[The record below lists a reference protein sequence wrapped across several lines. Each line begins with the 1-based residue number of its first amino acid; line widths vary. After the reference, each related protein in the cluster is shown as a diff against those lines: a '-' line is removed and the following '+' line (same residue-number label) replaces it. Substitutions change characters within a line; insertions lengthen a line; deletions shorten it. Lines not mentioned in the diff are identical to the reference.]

1 MSNIYEQKAKK
12 YKYKY
17 LKLKNVYIS
26 DGGGGIFSKRKLT
39 ITEQL
44 AEQLS
49 EQLTEQIVKQ
59 LTKKQKI
66 INSTDYLFEFIG
78 QGSFGCIISPPFQFN
93 THNIKNICYPPNPNK
108 TISDDIFKSK
118 DYIGKLL
125 SYVNNVFTKEYEQ
138 FIYLNNIDS
147 ESKHRSKL
155 IFAAYMTKEELTNQL
170 VQIKNVEESNLK
182 ELSQELSQELSHELS
197 KELSYEL
204 LKELSQELEQEL
216 ELELP
221 QELQKELPQVLVKIL
236 TEEHIQ
242 EYMNKLALVLSQ
254 ANTPA
259 QQLYYCL
266 KEKKLISNPFR
277 DDENSEN
284 YGYIITTRVGKS
296 FKHYNLDDFD
306 NDKIIKILENLK
318 ESIEDLIIKLY
329 NDDSIHGDI
338 KFENMTL
345 DDDNKVYFID
355 FGLMQKYKDVENI
368 ITQNY
373 QYPDILNIFFNI
385 KNDIDDRTIN
395 KTQLIKLL
403 NNSKYQKENSI
414 QSKLLKS
421 IDYSYFFR
429 SIDYSYFFRSID
441 DEEHDLEYFYNKCIE
456 PIARNIDIYALSLFI
471 YQLFFNFVNITQSKN
486 VFNIDYKKNTNII
499 NILNKLITNALYNNI
514 DGPDEL
520 INYLEDIINS
530 IKTNKIIE

>member
-1 MSNIYEQKAKK
+1 MNDINIYEQKAKK

-26 DGGGGIFSKRKLT
+26 EGGGGIFSKKKHS
-39 ITEQL
+39 I
-44 AEQLS
+44 A
-49 EQLTEQIVKQ
+49 EQLTELIVKQ

-66 INSTDYLFEFIG
+66 INSIDYLFEFIG

-93 THNIKNICYPPNPNK
+93 THNIKNICYPPNK
-108 TISDDIFKSK
+108 IISDDIFKSK

-125 SYVNNVFTKEYEQ
+125 SYVNKVFTKEYEQ
-138 FIYLNNIDS
+138 FIYLNKIDI
-147 ESKHRSKL
+147 EANHRSTL

-170 VQIKNVEESNLK
+170 IQIKNEEESKFKELSK
-182 ELSQELSQELSHELS
+182 ELSQELSKELSKELPKELSQELPKELPKELSQELSHELP
-197 KELSYEL
+197 L
-204 LKELSQELEQEL
+204 
-216 ELELP
+216 
-221 QELQKELPQVLVKIL
+221 VLAKTL

-242 EYMNKLALVLSQ
+242 EYMDQLALVLSQ

-277 DDENSEN
+277 DDKISEN

-296 FKHYNLDDFD
+296 FKHYNLGDFD

-329 NDDSIHGDI
+329 NDESIHGDI

-345 DDDNKVYFID
+345 DDNNKVYFID
-355 FGLMQKYKDVENI
+355 FGFMQKYKDVENI

-373 QYPDILNIFFNI
+373 QYPDILNIFFKI
-385 KNDIDDRTIN
+385 KNDFKDKTIN
-395 KTQLIKLL
+395 KKKLIELL
-403 NNSKYQKENSI
+403 KNRKYEKENSI
-414 QSKLLKS
+414 QSKLLNKIKLKFIDYNHFFKS
-421 IDYSYFFR
+421 ID
-429 SIDYSYFFRSID
+429 D
-441 DEEHDLEYFYNKCIE
+441 DEYDLEYFYTNCIE

-471 YQLFFNFVNITQSKN
+471 YQLFFNFVDNVVNN
-486 VFNIDYKKNTNII
+486 VFYIDYNKNTNII
-499 NILNKLITNALYNNI
+499 NILNELITNALYNNI
-514 DGPDEL
+514 DGPEKL
-520 INYLEDIINS
+520 IYYLEVIINS
-530 IKTNKIIE
+530 IKYI